1 MCCVRVRV
9 LAIPLVLIIQLFAK
23 IVAGAVGGVVSCR
36 AMLRGA
42 AKAETS
48 KFSGEGSQCPFL
60 VVQGEATEGFDAF
73 AHGGVEVLKG
83 SGVDT
88 MRYYP
93 GRVN

>member
-1 MCCVRVRV
+1 MCRVRVRV
-9 LAIPLVLIIQLFAK
+9 VAIPLVLIVQLFAK

-48 KFSGEGSQCPFL
+48 KFSGEGSKRPFL
-60 VVQGEATEGFDAF
+60 VVQRETAERLNAF
-73 AHGGVEVLKG
+73 AHGDVEVLKG

-93 GRVN
+93 G